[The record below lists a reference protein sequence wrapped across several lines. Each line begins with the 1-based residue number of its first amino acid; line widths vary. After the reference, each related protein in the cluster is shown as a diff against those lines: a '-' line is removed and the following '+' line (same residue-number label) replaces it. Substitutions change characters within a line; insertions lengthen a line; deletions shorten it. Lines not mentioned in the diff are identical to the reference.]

1 MDPEL
6 VDRIYE
12 ASLVPE
18 LWPGVLD
25 ALGRIIEG
33 IGGALLITKADVQ
46 YWAAS
51 PGSHER
57 VERLVNEGLLW
68 NGQIATR
75 FFAAGHPGFLSMHD
89 LCTPD
94 ELDLEPV
101 FRNFWRPLGIG
112 WGAATAI
119 PIPTG
124 EN

>member
-68 NGQIATR
+68 RGQIATR
-75 FFAAGHPGFLSMHD
+75 FLPRAILDFCRCTTFVHPM
-89 LCTPD
+89 
-94 ELDLEPV
+94 
-101 FRNFWRPLGIG
+101 NWI
-112 WGAATAI
+112 
-119 PIPTG
+119 
-124 EN
+124 